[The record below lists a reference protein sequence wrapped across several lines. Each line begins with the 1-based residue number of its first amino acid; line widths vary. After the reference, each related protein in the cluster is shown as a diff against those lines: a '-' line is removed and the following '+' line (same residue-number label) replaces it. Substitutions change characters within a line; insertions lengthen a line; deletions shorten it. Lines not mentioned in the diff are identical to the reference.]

1 MKRLF
6 TYQKVI
12 AVFVVVATLLVFS
25 GIAMAQVETPSEVNV
40 RFTGIIP
47 KTTTGNGITDDPTR
61 AGGFSAGYTFMF
73 NNWMGVE
80 GTYGWTRNT
89 QNYSGDF
96 GTATVQANM
105 HQYSG
110 AVVLRPGLHLPR
122 VQPYFLAGPGALRFS
137 PTDSL
142 ANMEGALSQTKAAF
156 IYGGGADFNMTRR
169 IGLRVDYR
177 GFVTKPPDF
186 TLSSLTVGSTTH
198 LAQPSVG
205 VFFKF

>member
-6 TYQKVI
+6 SYQRVI

-61 AGGFSAGYTFMF
+61 AGGISAGYTFMF

-80 GTYGWTRNT
+80 GTYGWNRNT

-96 GTATVQANM
+96 GTAAVQANM

-110 AVVLRPGLHLPR
+110 AIVLRPGLHLPR

-137 PTDSL
+137 PTDNL

-198 LAQPSVG
+198 IAQPSVG
-205 VFFKF
+205 IFFKF